1 MVLVP
6 MPKLDTSTKAIMAQR
21 SSAIPKMP
29 NSSSQGTTVSAAHFF
44 RRHDKNFISWNTT
57 AQAIRSSLLGRLCL
71 RGLLGIRVRCCG
83 LGGQLRR
90 LLLRGFQEKGLHQH
104 AGGEQEQN
112 NGQENLKGV
121 GLLPLTAA
129 DSSGHMK

>member
-1 MVLVP
+1 MGF
-6 MPKLDTSTKAIMAQR
+6 
-21 SSAIPKMP
+21 
-29 NSSSQGTTVSAAHFF
+29 QG
-44 RRHDKNFISWNTT
+44 I
-57 AQAIRSSLLGRLCL
+57 L
-71 RGLLGIRVRCCG
+71 RGLLFRRLLSGVFRVCG

-104 AGGEQEQN
+104 AGSEKNQN
-112 NGQENLKGV
+112 NGQENLKGM